1 MRIRKYEEFVNEEIS
16 KKTLLGGALAGT
28 LALGGLATGGAYMR
42 DKGSQPTEQISQV
55 KKEIPNNFMINE
67 ELLTIGHDF
76 WITNKGG
83 ENFGKI
89 EQRVFSWGKKFEY
102 FDNTGKLDVT
112 AQEEVFSLYSVVHIK
127 DSNGKEIGKIE
138 AEILESLGNLLEGQ
152 NVYSIY
158 DGNNN
163 LIGKSKSDII
173 IKNNIEIYDNND
185 KLVAKFHK
193 PAIQFG
199 DRWSCEVVQS
209 NIDKRLMIFI
219 PAYISS
225 KSSSSSSSS
234 RSSK

>member
-1 MRIRKYEEFVNEEIS
+1 MKIRKYEEFVNEEIS

-42 DKGSQPTEQISQV
+42 DKTSQPTEQISQV

-138 AEILESLGNLLEGQ
+138 AEILESLGNLLEG
-152 NVYSIY
+152 
-158 DGNNN
+158 
-163 LIGKSKSDII
+163 
-173 IKNNIEIYDNND
+173 
-185 KLVAKFHK
+185 
-193 PAIQFG
+193 
-199 DRWSCEVVQS
+199 
-209 NIDKRLMIFI
+209 
-219 PAYISS
+219 
-225 KSSSSSSSS
+225 
-234 RSSK
+234 